1 MIELIPDLPAN
12 VVGAV
17 ARGRVT
23 RDDYEDVLIPEV
35 EEKMKRRHRVRF
47 LLFVG
52 PEFEE
57 FTPGALVDDARI
69 AVRNLGHWDKV
80 AIVTD
85 VPWLRAA
92 SRALSMFI
100 PCPVKIYPNTE
111 LGIALDW
118 VQH

>member
-1 MIELIPDLPAN
+1 MIELIPDLPPN

-23 RDDYEDVLIPEV
+23 SDDYEEVLIPEV
-35 EEKMKRRHRVRF
+35 EAKMKRRHRVRF

-57 FTPGALVDDARI
+57 FTPGALMDDARI
-69 AVRNLGHWDKV
+69 AMRNLGHWEKV

-85 VPWLRAA
+85 VPWLRST
-92 SRALSMFI
+92 SRALSLLI
-100 PCPVKIYPNTE
+100 PCPVKVYPNTE